1 MMQQY
6 LSLSI
11 YLDRKPRESKHTIHS
26 NHGPQIIVL
35 NVLIYGWRLI
45 SNREVNYDGDLLCS
59 RWKITYSR
67 LDSAARPRPRLD
79 SSFRARLFITTLSIT
94 CALMRDLVF
103 DLWEPV
109 PISWMNTN
117 SPGSMTFYPLLL
129 DDRVWVW
136 KPVATVK
143 GWLFHQ

>member
-6 LSLSI
+6 FSLSI
-11 YLDRKPRESKHTIHS
+11 YLERKPRESKHIIYS

-35 NVLIYGWRLI
+35 NVLIYEWRLI
-45 SNREVNYDGDLLCS
+45 SNREVNYNGDLLCS

-67 LDSAARPRPRLD
+67 LGSAARPRPRLD